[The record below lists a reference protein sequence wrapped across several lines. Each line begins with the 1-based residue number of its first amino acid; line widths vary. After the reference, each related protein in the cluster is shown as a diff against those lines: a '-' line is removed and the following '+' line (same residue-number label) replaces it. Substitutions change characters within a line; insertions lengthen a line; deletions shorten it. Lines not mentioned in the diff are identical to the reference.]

1 MSEFVTRK
9 EYEEHN
15 LRMDDEHKRQN
26 RRIEK
31 AEQKIEENN
40 KLIIA
45 VEKIANSVEQMQKE
59 MSTLRSDVD
68 DIKNRDGQKWRKTI
82 EDISKIVLG
91 VLIGYVLKQI
101 GIY

>member
-26 RRIEK
+26 RRLEK

-40 KLIIA
+40 KLIIS

-59 MSTLRSDVD
+59 MSTLRGDVD
-68 DIKNRDGQKWRKTI
+68 EIKERDGRKWRKTI
-82 EDISKIVLG
+82 EDISKVVLG
-91 VLIGYVLKQI
+91 VLIGYILKQI